1 MNDFSE
7 IESELRKLRPVQP
20 SAKLVARIEHE
31 LATGGSADEI
41 SDNIIRPDRF
51 RGNWRAAGL
60 GLAAAA
66 ILVFLLRVNF
76 PAAPQTAGPSGSS
89 PVPAIIKA
97 PASAQFIPAGATQVL
112 YNKRDEGLHYADGSA
127 EPVRRVRSRTRE
139 TLRWHNPQTGA
150 SLRISYPTEQ
160 VELIPVSGQ

>member
-7 IESELRKLRPVQP
+7 IESELRKLRPIQP
-20 SAKLVARIEHE
+20 SAELVARIEQE
-31 LATGGSADEI
+31 LATGGSADEG

-51 RGNWRAAGL
+51 RVNWRAAGL

-76 PAAPQTAGPSGSS
+76 PTAPPTAGPNGSS
-89 PVPAIIKA
+89 SVPAIKA
-97 PASAQFIPAGATQVL
+97 PPASAQFIPAGATQVL